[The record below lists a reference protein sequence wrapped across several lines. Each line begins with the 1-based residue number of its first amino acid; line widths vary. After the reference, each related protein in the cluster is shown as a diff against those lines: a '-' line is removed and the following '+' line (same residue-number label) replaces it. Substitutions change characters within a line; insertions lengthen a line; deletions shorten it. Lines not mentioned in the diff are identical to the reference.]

1 MSLCLKAHAKINL
14 GLRILSKRPDGYHE
28 LITVFQRISLADE
41 VILEKLNN
49 RIEYEGPTLTN
60 CPEDNLCYRAAR
72 AFRSSF
78 GSDLGVRITLEK
90 IIPPGAGLGGGSSDA
105 AAVLRG
111 MAELYNVPKDHKALL
126 SAAEEIGSDIPFF
139 LSDSAA
145 ALGRGKGE
153 RIQSVNGLD
162 STFEIVILKPDFDVS
177 TAWAYSQLDDILTF
191 EEKSINIT
199 AHDFLVYAGG
209 FPTAQMTNDFE
220 GLLFNIHPELD
231 KARSRMLNAGAEFSG
246 LCGSGSAIFGV
257 FKNHASAKKVASEF
271 CSPWFSYVCR
281 PC

>member
-14 GLRILSKRPDGYHE
+14 GLRILGRRPDGYHE

-41 VILEKLNN
+41 VTLEKLVNH
-49 RIEYEGPTLTN
+49 IEYEGPTLTN
-60 CPEDNLCYRAAR
+60 CPEDNLCYKAAQ
-72 AFRSSF
+72 AFRSRF
-78 GSDLGVRITLEK
+78 GSDLGVRITLK
-90 IIPPGAGLGGGSSDA
+90 KVIPPGAGLGGGSSDA

-111 MAELYNVPKDHKALL
+111 MADLHNIPKDHEALF

-139 LSDSAA
+139 LSNLTA
-145 ALGRGKGE
+145 ALGRGRGE
-153 RIQSVNGLD
+153 RLQSVKGLN
-162 STFEIVILKPDFDVS
+162 STFELVVVKPDFEIS
-177 TAWAYSQLDDILTF
+177 TAWAYGQLDDILTF
-191 EEKSINIT
+191 EEKSINIVVHGFSAYT
-199 AHDFLVYAGG
+199 GG

-220 GLLFNIHPELD
+220 GLLFNTRPELT
-231 KARSRMLNAGAEFSG
+231 KARNRMLDAGAVFSG

-257 FKNHASAKKVASEF
+257 FKDHTSAKKAASEF